1 MNIIQANWIINLI
14 QNVIFFF
21 KREEPEIR
29 FLVITVVLG
38 LLSYDKGSF
47 Y

>member
-14 QNVIFFF
+14 QNFIFFF

-38 LLSYDKGSF
+38 LLSYDKGSL